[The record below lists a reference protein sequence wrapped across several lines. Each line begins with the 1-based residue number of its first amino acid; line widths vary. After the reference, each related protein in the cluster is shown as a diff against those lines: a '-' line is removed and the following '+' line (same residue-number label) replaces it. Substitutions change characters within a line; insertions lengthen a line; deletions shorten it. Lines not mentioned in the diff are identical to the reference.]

1 VHAIENSLRIN
12 LLIANV
18 RRLFMKK
25 LLPIAFFAALASS
38 QAALAGVA
46 IPNPASTLCAELGG
60 TNQSY
65 VREDGGAI
73 SLCAFNDELY
83 LNGLIEEWTL
93 FRHKQEGAV
102 QSQAVKAY
110 FDHVPYKAP
119 GGLVGHP
126 ALQYCMQVGGVR
138 IIIEASTGDQSGVC
152 EFSDGSQIEEWTL
165 FRGPEIHQSLSKV
178 LQ

>member
-1 VHAIENSLRIN
+1 
-12 LLIANV
+12 
-18 RRLFMKK
+18 MKK
-25 LLPIAFFAALASS
+25 FLSVAFFAALAAPQLS
-38 QAALAGVA
+38 QAGVA
-46 IPNPASTLCAELGG
+46 IPNPASVLCAELGG
-60 TNQSY
+60 TLESF

-93 FRHKQEGAV
+93 FRHKQEGAAP
-102 QSQAVKAY
+102 SQAVKAY

-126 ALQYCMQVGGVR
+126 ALQYCLQVGGIR
-138 IIIEASTGDQSGVC
+138 TIIVASTGDQSGVC
-152 EFSDGSQIEEWTL
+152 EFPDGSQIEEWTL
-165 FRGPEIHQSLSKV
+165 FRGPEIHQSLTKV